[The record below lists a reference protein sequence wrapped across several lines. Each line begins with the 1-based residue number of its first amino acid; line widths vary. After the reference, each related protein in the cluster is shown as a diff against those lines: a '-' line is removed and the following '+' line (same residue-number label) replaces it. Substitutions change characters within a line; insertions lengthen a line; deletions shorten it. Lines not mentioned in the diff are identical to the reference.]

1 MLGIRER
8 DDGGWLEHL
17 VVDLQAGRRETEHW
31 FCIIEGMSE
40 ASGAGVHGEQAY
52 DVDYVVIGSG
62 FGGSVSALRLTE
74 KGYSVAVLEQGQR
87 FEDDQLPKD
96 SFDLKRYY
104 WNPKF
109 GLRGIWK
116 LTTFK
121 DVMIMTGTSVGGGSN
136 VYAMTLYTPPDRFFE
151 DPQWS
156 TMNDWKSTLA
166 PHFETAQRMLGVTD
180 VRRDDKVD
188 GWLREYGEE
197 LGVGDTYRK
206 TRVGAYLDTPGKT
219 VKDPYFGG
227 DGPDR
232 TGCIQCG
239 RCMIGCPV
247 GSKNTLLKNYLW
259 FAEKNGATIT
269 PDRTVVDIR
278 PIDGDRGST
287 GWLVEHEA
295 SGRRGG
301 VDRRTIRAR
310 GVVVSGGALG
320 SNTLLQRARLQGSLP
335 GISPMLGGLVR
346 TNSESILAVTVPP
359 EEAKGMSTRVAIS
372 SSIYPDPDTHIETC
386 VFGSAGGTNK
396 YMLALLTGDG
406 TRITRPL
413 KLIGQMLRHPKKV
426 AKLFFTKNWSERTVI
441 ILVMQSLDNALRLT
455 AKPRRGG
462 GVKLQTSQT
471 GKPNPTYIEAGNAFA
486 KWLAARTGGV
496 AGSGVLEA
504 LLNIPTTAHFLG
516 GAPIGPS
523 PERGVLDGDLKVY
536 GYDNLMVV
544 DGAAMPAN
552 VGVNPSLTITALA
565 EHAMASVPAAEGK
578 AGTVRHLG
586 TEPIAGQTAVAE
598 PLPLYQASIGTSH

>member
-1 MLGIRER
+1 
-8 DDGGWLEHL
+8 
-17 VVDLQAGRRETEHW
+17 
-31 FCIIEGMSE
+31 MSE
-40 ASGAGVHGEQAY
+40 AQAPGTPDEQRY

-74 KGYSVAVLEQGQR
+74 KGYSVEILEQGRR
-87 FEDDQLPKD
+87 FEDEDLPKT
-96 SFDLKRYY
+96 SFDLKKYY
-104 WNPKF
+104 WNPKI

-121 DVMIMTGTSVGGGSN
+121 DVFIMTGTSVGGGSN

-156 TMNDWKSTLA
+156 QMRDWKSALA

-180 VRRDDKVD
+180 VTRDDKAD
-188 GWLREYGEE
+188 QWLKEWGEQ
-197 LGVGDTYRK
+197 LGVADTYRK

-219 VKDPYFGG
+219 VSDPYFGG
-227 DGPDR
+227 EGPDR

-259 FAEKNGATIT
+259 FAEKNGATIS

-278 PIDGDRGST
+278 PIDGDRGET
-287 GWLVEHEA
+287 GWFVEHEA
-295 SGRRGG
+295 TGRRGG
-301 VDRRTIRAR
+301 VDRRVIRAR

-335 GISPMLGGLVR
+335 HISPMLGELVR
-346 TNSESILAVTVPP
+346 TNSESVLAVTVG
-359 EEAKGMSTRVAIS
+359 EEYAKGIGTRVAIS

-386 VFGSAGGTNK
+386 VFGSAGGTNR
-396 YMLALLTGDG
+396 YMMALLTGDG
-406 TRITRPL
+406 TRVTRPIKAL
-413 KLIGQMLRHPKKV
+413 GQVLRHPKNFF
-426 AKLFFTKNWSERTVI
+426 KLFFSKNWSSRTI
-441 ILVMQSLDNALRLT
+441 IVLVMQSLDNALRLT
-455 AKPRRGG
+455 AKPKRGG
-462 GVKLQTSQT
+462 GVKLQTQQT
-471 GKPNPTYIEAGNAFA
+471 GKPNPTFIAAGNAFA
-486 KWLAARTGGV
+486 KWLADRTDGI

-504 LLNIPTTAHFLG
+504 IANIPTTAHFLG
-516 GAPIGPS
+516 GVPIGPS
-523 PERGVLDGDLKVY
+523 PQLGVLDGDLKVY
-536 GYDNLMVV
+536 GYENLMVV

-565 EHAMASVPAAEGK
+565 EHAMAAVPPAPQQDEL
-578 AGTVRHLG
+578 VIRHIG
-586 TEPIAGQTAVAE
+586 TEPIVGQTANAE
-598 PLPLYQASIGTSH
+598 PLPLFEASIGTSH